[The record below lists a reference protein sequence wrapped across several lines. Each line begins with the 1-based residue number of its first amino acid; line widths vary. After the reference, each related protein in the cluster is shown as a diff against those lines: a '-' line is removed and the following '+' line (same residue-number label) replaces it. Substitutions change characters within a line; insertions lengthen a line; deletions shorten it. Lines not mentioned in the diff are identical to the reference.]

1 MLHSAKNPPPSSALH
16 PLQATIT
23 DRAVGVTPG
32 GMSIPHPIEYSRVR
46 GDFVLAGLGAI
57 VDLARWSVDTAFE
70 PVDLVLAPGNLDRAA
85 IVAVAAAIASGA
97 VSIATID
104 ARFDGG
110 LARVRSRAADLATS
124 VLSFEPE
131 QVLPDLVGAGPGTT
145 PSGDDMIVG
154 CLAAL
159 AVVGRTDA
167 ARRLAEATAPL
178 LAATT
183 ITSRHYLEAAAS
195 GRFAEHVHDLVA
207 GFETGRSAERILEH
221 ATRWG
226 ATSGVDLLIGMT
238 ATLRADL
245 AARSEEGAA

>member
-1 MLHSAKNPPPSSALH
+1 
-16 PLQATIT
+16 
-23 DRAVGVTPG
+23 
-32 GMSIPHPIEYSRVR
+32 MSIPHPIEYARVR
-46 GDFVLAGLGAI
+46 ADFVLAGLGAV
-57 VDLARWSVDTAFE
+57 VDLAKWSVDTAFE
-70 PVDLVLAPGNLDRAA
+70 PVDLVLAPGYLDRAT
-85 IVAVAAAIASGA
+85 IVAVAAAVASGA
-97 VSIATID
+97 VLIATID

-110 LARVRSRAADLATS
+110 LRRVRSRAADLATS
-124 VLSFEPE
+124 ALAFETE
-131 QVLPDLVGAGPGTT
+131 RVLPDLVGAGPGTT

-159 AVVGRTDA
+159 AVLGRTDA
-167 ARRLAEATAPL
+167 ARRLAEGTAPL

-195 GRFAEHVHDLVA
+195 GRFAEHVHELVA
-207 GFETGRSAERILEH
+207 GFETVRYAECPAKRMLEH
-221 ATRWG
+221 ARRWG